1 MLKIFFHTYNLILLI
16 LYLYPGSILGFVVYS
31 DIARQPQLTADFLTI
46 SSNHFYVFFVL
57 TLIGYQ
63 AINNLKYL
71 KLCIESI
78 KKNSKFDHQIV
89 AHVNIGN
96 DGTLDF
102 LNKENISFKK
112 DKKRTKGM
120 VRNYFFK

>member
-31 DIARQPQLTADFLTI
+31 DISRQPQLTADFLAI

-71 KLCIESI
+71 ILYLILSSVFLEVSHLI
-78 KKNSKFDHQIV
+78 IPNRSFQFSDLFGNILGVLLPIILISVYKK
-89 AHVNIGN
+89 
-96 DGTLDF
+96 GT
-102 LNKENISFKK
+102 KK
-112 DKKRTKGM
+112 
-120 VRNYFFK
+120 

>member
-31 DIARQPQLTADFLTI
+31 DISRQPQLTADFLTI
-46 SSNHFYVFFVL
+46 SSNHFYVFLVL

-71 KLCIESI
+71 ILYLSLSSVFLEVSHLIIPNRSFQFSDLFGNI
-78 KKNSKFDHQIV
+78 LGVLLPIILISVYKK
-89 AHVNIGN
+89 
-96 DGTLDF
+96 GT
-102 LNKENISFKK
+102 KK
-112 DKKRTKGM
+112 K
-120 VRNYFFK
+120 

>member
-1 MLKIFFHTYNLILLI
+1 MLKILFHTYNLILLI

-31 DIARQPQLTADFLTI
+31 DISRQPQLTADFLAI

-71 KLCIESI
+71 IFYLILSSVFLEASHLIIPNRSFQFSDLFGNILGILLPIILISVYKKGI
-78 KKNSKFDHQIV
+78 KK
-89 AHVNIGN
+89 
-96 DGTLDF
+96 
-102 LNKENISFKK
+102 
-112 DKKRTKGM
+112 
-120 VRNYFFK
+120 

>member
-1 MLKIFFHTYNLILLI
+1 MLKILFHTYNFILLI

-31 DIARQPQLTADFLTI
+31 DISRQPQLTADFLAI

-71 KLCIESI
+71 IFYLILSSVFLEASHLI
-78 KKNSKFDHQIV
+78 IPNRSFQFSDLFGNILGVLLPIILISVYKK
-89 AHVNIGN
+89 
-96 DGTLDF
+96 GT
-102 LNKENISFKK
+102 KK
-112 DKKRTKGM
+112 
-120 VRNYFFK
+120 

>member
-31 DIARQPQLTADFLTI
+31 DISRQPQLTADFLAI

-71 KLCIESI
+71 IFYLILSSVFLEASHLI
-78 KKNSKFDHQIV
+78 IPNRSFQFSDLFGNILGVLLPIILISVYKK
-89 AHVNIGN
+89 
-96 DGTLDF
+96 GT
-102 LNKENISFKK
+102 KK
-112 DKKRTKGM
+112 
-120 VRNYFFK
+120 